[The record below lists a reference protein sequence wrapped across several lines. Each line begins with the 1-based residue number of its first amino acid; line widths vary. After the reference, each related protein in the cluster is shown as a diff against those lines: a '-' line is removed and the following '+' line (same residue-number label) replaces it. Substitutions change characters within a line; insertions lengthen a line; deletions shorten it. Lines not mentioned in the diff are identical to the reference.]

1 LFVKKI
7 VRRGEMRGAVCC
19 DSAGKSKSAL
29 PADLAIGV
37 FYRRI
42 AQSA

>member
-19 DSAGKSKSAL
+19 DSAGKSKSAT
-29 PADLAIGV
+29 PADLGIAV

-42 AQSA
+42 RLSR